1 MMSYSTQELSGPQLP
16 SSNMLEMEDS
26 KGKGEKAGRQGLGKH
41 GGRRG
46 EC

>member
-1 MMSYSTQELSGPQLP
+1 MMSYSIQELSGPQLP
-16 SSNMLEMEDS
+16 SSNMLETEDS
-26 KGKGEKAGRQGLGKH
+26 KGKGEKAGRQGSGKH